1 MSLIEMRFFIFA
13 AVVVLLYYI
22 LPKKIQWLV
31 LLAASA
37 AFYLT
42 YGWEM
47 LPFLLASAAIAYFAG
62 RKIEQFQAAFHKD
75 VAGYKKKSRP
85 VLLTA
90 VALLVALL
98 LYAKAG
104 KAVIAA
110 ITQLLHAQQLSAF
123 PVIVAL
129 GVSYYTFSLI
139 AYLMDIY
146 RRQDTAEHN
155 FLRLLLFTIYF
166 PKVLQGPISRHKN
179 LAPQF
184 TQPHSFEY
192 KEFCFGL
199 QLMVWGYFKKIVIA
213 DRLAIFVDTVFG
225 NIAEETGAH
234 LLVAVLFASI
244 QAYCDFSG
252 CMDIVGGFSQ
262 TLGLKLEE
270 NFNHPFF
277 SRSAAEFWRR
287 WHITLGTWFKDY
299 IYMPIVISPRVIGL
313 SKKVRDRFGVRP
325 GKAVVTVI
333 PLAAVWLLTGFWHGT
348 GWNYVAWGMYWF
360 ALIMLSTVFEPEI
373 KKLTVLL
380 RINTETGSWRVF
392 QMVRTFFIFMG
403 GTIITRPGSVYNTLR
418 VGKRLLLRFHMEGFF
433 DGSLYTLGL
442 DRPNFLLALVCIGVL
457 WAVSH
462 AQEKGVCVRERIAGC
477 NIVFRWAIYYIA
489 FFAILIFGIYGPGYD
504 AASFIYMKF

>member
-1 MSLIEMRFFIFA
+1 MNLVSINFLLFA
-13 AVVVLLYYI
+13 ALVVLLYYI
-22 LPKKIQWLV
+22 LPKRVQWLV
-31 LLAASA
+31 LLAASI

-42 YGWEM
+42 YGWQK
-47 LPFLLASAAIAYFAG
+47 LPFLLASAVIAYFAG
-62 RKIEQFQAAFHKD
+62 LKIEQFQVASRKDTAA
-75 VAGYKKKSRP
+75 AKKKSRP

-98 LYAKAG
+98 IYAKIG
-104 KAVIAA
+104 TWVIRSVAR
-110 ITQLLHAQQLSAF
+110 LFSAEGTAMEA
-123 PVIVAL
+123 IVAL

-139 AYLMDIY
+139 SYLADIY
-146 RRQDTAEHN
+146 RRQDRAEHD

-179 LAPQF
+179 LAPQLK
-184 TQPHSFEY
+184 QQHSFDY

-199 QLMVWGYFKKIVIA
+199 QLMVWGYFKKMVIA

-313 SKKVRDRFGVRP
+313 SKKVRDRFGVRS
-325 GKAVVTVI
+325 GKAVMTVV
-333 PLAAVWLLTGFWHGT
+333 PLAAVWLLTGLWHGT
-348 GWNYVAWGMYWF
+348 GWNYIVWGVYWG
-360 ALIMLSTVFEPEI
+360 ALIICSTVFAPEL
-373 KKLTVLL
+373 KKLTTLL
-380 RINTETGSWRVF
+380 HINTEAGSWKVF
-392 QMVRTFFIFMG
+392 QMVRTFGIFMFS
-403 GTIITRPGSVYNTLR
+403 TMITRPGSLYNTLR
-418 VGKRLLLRFHMEGFF
+418 IGKRLLLRFHPEGFF
-433 DGSLYTLGL
+433 DGSLYALGL
-442 DRPNFLLALVCIGVL
+442 DRPNFILALVCIGVL

-462 AQEKGVCVRERIAGC
+462 AQEKGVRVRERIAGS
-477 NIVFRWAIYYIA
+477 NVVFRWAIYYA
-489 FFAILIFGIYGPGYD
+489 AVFAVLIFGVYGPGYD
-504 AASFIYMKF
+504 TAAFMYIKF